1 MKPSSFLVAS
11 IVLSLVL
18 VGITG
23 CGSGVPGEVEKLV
36 SERSDF
42 AEPILLTLPK
52 ESKRDFYE
60 KAKAGEVADCGGLM
74 PDVVIDG
81 RSFTADDLDPSV
93 RRLLTQNEWA
103 TIDRVTYGCS
113 NSTESS
119 FLFYTDQFE
128 ARLTELNRAEDS
140 DDRIQLQIAHRKV
153 RSVDYTN
160 RYEAER
166 LGASVPF
173 FAFTFSYILEPD
185 LGALPQVEQTFE
197 GKAKAYRD
205 PGDGKWKLSNL
216 SLEDRG
222 IHEYEE
228 LLEKE
233 YPSADR

>member
-1 MKPSSFLVAS
+1 MKRSSFLIAS
-11 IVLSLVL
+11 IVFPLVF

-23 CGSGVPGEVEKLV
+23 CGSGVPREVEELV
-36 SERSDF
+36 AEKSDF

-52 ESKRDFYE
+52 ESKRDYYE

-74 PDVVIDG
+74 PDLVIDG

-93 RRLLTQNEWA
+93 RRLLTQHEWA
-103 TIDRVTYGCS
+103 TIDKVTYGCS
-113 NSTESS
+113 NSTESR
-119 FLFYTDQFE
+119 FLFYTDRFK
-128 ARLTELNRAEDS
+128 ARLAELNRAEES
-140 DDRIQLQIAHRKV
+140 DDRIRLQVAHRKV

-166 LGASVPF
+166 RGASVPA

-185 LGALPQVEQTFE
+185 LDALPEVEQSFE

-205 PGDGKWKLSNL
+205 PADGEWKLANL

-222 IHEYEE
+222 IYEYEE
-228 LLEKE
+228 LLEKR
-233 YPSADR
+233 YPAESR